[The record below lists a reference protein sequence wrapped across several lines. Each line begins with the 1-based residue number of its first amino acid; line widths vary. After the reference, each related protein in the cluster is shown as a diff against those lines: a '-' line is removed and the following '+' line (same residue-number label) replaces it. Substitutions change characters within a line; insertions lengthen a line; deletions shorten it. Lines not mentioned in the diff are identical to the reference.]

1 MAGIR
6 EPLTLEDRFSGP
18 LENYI
23 KKMERAATA
32 TDTSKNSTVQMSAAT
47 QDLVNR
53 LLPLQSAFQEA
64 FTENE
69 ASRNID
75 ELIAQMQRLG
85 LVWTSTEAEAHAA
98 DLIMNDGL
106 QELANQGMITADAV
120 ARASYEE
127 RAAKQA
133 AKQAAQ
139 EEKIAAKMAADEKRA
154 AAKLAAQAAKMA
166 AKEEKAAAEEAA
178 RAQEEHA
185 RKVSA
190 LKGRISGL
198 FGAITGTSRAQKA
211 YDGIDKQFRR
221 FALTLFSVSRIFNFL
236 KSSLERAPQSIQN
249 SWNAAGTSISDLF
262 GGAVVAALQGLQP
275 YIDRLNAALNS
286 EAGQKLA
293 RGLETLANVGGQAL
307 GFLLDKVSQL
317 VEFIGNN
324 FQTVMTVAAVVVGV
338 FAAQMLLAAAATVA
352 ASLPLIL
359 LIGLIAAIPIGLMA
373 AGVTAQE
380 IFSGIGSAAGWLYT
394 LAYNLVADIWNQ
406 IAVFAEF
413 FANVFN
419 DPVAAVAHL
428 FFDTFDNILGV
439 VETVAG
445 AIDALLGSNL
455 AGAVS
460 GFRTNLQ
467 NWVNDTFGENEIKV
481 DRMEKLS
488 YENVMADFAEK
499 GAGLAD
505 SLSGFSLEN
514 AIAAPLGEKLDDIS
528 GSVKGIEKSVAMSDE
543 DIKALVDVAERRYVN
558 QVNLTSQTPV
568 ITVNGQNTGNT
579 AQDRRALADAI
590 DMVLREERA
599 SGSVRSTAYA

>member
-1 MAGIR
+1 MARIR

-23 KKMERAATA
+23 KKMEQAATE
-32 TDTSKNSTVQMSAAT
+32 TDTSKSSIVQVSDAT

-53 LLPLQSAFQEA
+53 LLPLQSAFQES

-75 ELIAQMQRLG
+75 QLISQMERLG
-85 LVWTSTEAEAHAA
+85 LVWTSTEAETHAA

-106 QELANQGMITADAV
+106 QELANQGMVTADAV
-120 ARASYEE
+120 ARAAYEE

-139 EEKIAAKMAADEKRA
+139 EEKIAAKQAADEKRA
-154 AAKLAAQAAKMA
+154 AEKMSAQAAKQA

-178 RAQEEHA
+178 RAQEQHA
-185 RKVSA
+185 RKVDA

-198 FGAITGTSRAQKA
+198 FRSIAGTNKAQKA
-211 YDGIDKQFRR
+211 YDGLGKQFTR

-236 KSSLERAPQSIQN
+236 KSSLERAPKSIQN
-249 SWNAAGTSISDLF
+249 SWNAAGTSISNLL
-262 GGAVVAALQGLQP
+262 GGVVVSALQGLQP
-275 YIDRLNAALNS
+275 SIDRLNAALNS

-324 FQTVMTVAAVVVGV
+324 FQTVMTVAAILVGV
-338 FAAQMLLAAAATVA
+338 FAAQMLLAAASMVVA
-352 ASLPLIL
+352 NLPLIL
-359 LIGLIAAIPIGLMA
+359 FIGLIVSVVTGLMA
-373 AGVTAQE
+373 AGITAQE
-380 IFSGIGSAAGWLYT
+380 VFSGIGSVVGWLY
-394 LAYNLVADIWNQ
+394 AFIYNLVADLWNQ
-406 IAVFAEF
+406 FSVFAEF

-460 GFRTNLQ
+460 GFRTDLQ

-505 SLSGFSLEN
+505 SLSEFSLEN
-514 AIAAPLGEKLDDIS
+514 ALAAPLSPKLDDIS
-528 GSVKGIEKSVAMSDE
+528 GSVKNIEKSVSMTDE

-558 QVNLTSQTPV
+558 NINLTAQTPV

-579 AQDRRALADAI
+579 DQDRRALADAI
-590 DMVLREERA
+590 DRILKEEWA
-599 SGSVRSTAYA
+599 STSVRGTTYA